1 MLLSEECPHS
11 VRGGGESHQ
20 HDAKQRIVN
29 VLLLYYISGYWLISS
44 SYAVYMYGSLT
55 STFVAI
61 YCSTNRRVPK
71 LAGDI
76 QCCSKH
82 FSDGG
87 ITTQPYT
94 PTS

>member
-1 MLLSEECPHS
+1 ME
-11 VRGGGESHQ
+11 RATNM
-20 HDAKQRIVN
+20 HDAKHRIVE
-29 VLLLYYISGYWLISS
+29 VLLLYYLCLRLLVDKLPVRC
-44 SYAVYMYGSLT
+44 AHGSLT

-82 FSDGG
+82 LSDGG
-87 ITTQPYT
+87 ITTQSYT